1 MYLPIS
7 FRNYQTNELL
17 TFIIFLSNLLLYPLL
32 ILHFYFQ
39 ASQLLTFDEKL
50 DNDTDQFSLYDK
62 HLQKLKNFLTLFIIY
77 VFDVR
82 LCEFLINTF
91 S

>member
-1 MYLPIS
+1 MHLPIS
-7 FRNYQTNELL
+7 FRNYQINESL

-39 ASQLLTFDEKL
+39 ASQLLTFDGKL
-50 DNDTDQFSLYDK
+50 DNDIGQFNLYDK
-62 HLQKLKNFLTLFIIY
+62 HLQKLKNFLNLFIIY

-82 LCEFLINTF
+82 LCEFLINIF